1 MLSIFKSFRK
11 NHSKNSFL
19 MVCCL
24 FFELVQTSGIIATVI
39 LCHKISPMKKSF
51 KRILALCLILILL
64 TSMNAQQKRK
74 MENTALLIIDV
85 QNDYFPGGKMTL
97 DNAEQAGKNTKEVLE
112 YFRKNNL
119 PVVHIRH
126 ISTNEGAAFFLPGT
140 PGAEI
145 SSLVSPQ
152 AKEKVITKHFPNSFR
167 ETDLLEYLQS
177 KKIKNLVIT
186 GMMTDV
192 CVESTTRAAFDF
204 GFSNTIIG
212 DATATRDRE
221 LDHKTVKAEEVQ
233 KSFLAGISAL
243 GNLYARIE
251 NTRDFLNGK

>member
-1 MLSIFKSFRK
+1 
-11 NHSKNSFL
+11 
-19 MVCCL
+19 
-24 FFELVQTSGIIATVI
+24 
-39 LCHKISPMKKSF
+39 
-51 KRILALCLILILL
+51 
-64 TSMNAQQKRK
+64 

-97 DNAEQAGKNTKEVLE
+97 AKAEQAGENTKKVLE

-119 PVVHIRH
+119 PVVHIKH
-126 ISTNEGAAFFLPGT
+126 ISTNDGATFFLSGT
-140 PGAEI
+140 SGAEI

-152 AKEKVITKHFPNSFR
+152 ADEKVIIKHFPNSFR

-221 LDHKTVKAEEVQ
+221 LDHEIIKAEDIQ

-243 GNLYARIE
+243 GNLYARIINAHDVVNE
-251 NTRDFLNGK
+251 K